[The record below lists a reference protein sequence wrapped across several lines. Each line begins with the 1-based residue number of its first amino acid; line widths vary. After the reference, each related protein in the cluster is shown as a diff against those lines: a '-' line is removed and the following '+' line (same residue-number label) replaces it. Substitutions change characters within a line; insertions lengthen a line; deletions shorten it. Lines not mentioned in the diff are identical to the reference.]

1 MGWFTPF
8 EDYMIRARLWLAT
21 TKVKGRFRG
30 PLVLKSLTGT
40 PFETFKHYIKE
51 LMWLNGNGNAETLLS
66 AMDQPEHYGEDQQ
79 EHMLRALSRVTYHTK
94 RSRSETWRDFFA
106 RWDVAMRKV
115 HHHKIA
121 LPAEYE
127 GFLLINGLQLHEG
140 ETRALLN
147 FTRGCIKPVSIKDW
161 LRKNE
166 PKLAASELGADKK
179 KTSSVLHTEMDYD
192 VEIENDQDE
201 ELDQEI
207 AALETFLTDLQPDQ
221 EADET
226 ETLEEDEAA
235 EILATMIRQK
245 KTFRE
250 SMKEKKDR
258 ELSRGYGFAGKNS
271 KGKGEGAG
279 FVKPGQYRVSIEE
292 VKRRTRCNNC
302 GVVGHWKKE
311 CTALYGTSQKFQQGE
326 RCFQKRVFQIFV

>member
-1 MGWFTPF
+1 
-8 EDYMIRARLWLAT
+8 
-21 TKVKGRFRG
+21 
-30 PLVLKSLTGT
+30 
-40 PFETFKHYIKE
+40 
-51 LMWLNGNGNAETLLS
+51 
-66 AMDQPEHYGEDQQ
+66 
-79 EHMLRALSRVTYHTK
+79 
-94 RSRSETWRDFFA
+94 
-106 RWDVAMRKV
+106 MRKV

-166 PKLAASELGADKK
+166 TKLAASELGADKK

-271 KGKGEGAG
+271 KGRGKGAG

-292 VKRRTRCNNC
+292 IKRRTRCNNC
-302 GVVGHWKKE
+302 GVVGYWKKE

-326 RCFQKRVFQIFV
+326 RCFHQRVFQFFV